1 MFFIIIIIIGILL
14 NRFNIINTLVYSGIS
29 TWSDLVLIRIILVI
43 NTSTLQFGSDIVLS
57 ANYLIEKIAYKKSN
71 YRSNTTY

>member
-57 ANYLIEKIAYKKSN
+57 ANYLMQKIAYKKSN